1 MNINAFAITSLA
13 GISTILGLFI
23 LNGKREEGIIPKA
36 LGFSAG
42 VMIFVSLFDLLP
54 SAIQYFQEEFII
66 GFHFLFCLLF
76 ILFGFLISILM
87 NEAVHKRIENSNN
100 LYQIGILSML
110 AIILHNIPEG
120 IITYLTTT
128 IEYKTGIL
136 LAFSIACHNIPEGIC
151 IAVPIYYSTKKKWK
165 AIKAVLLSAISEPV
179 GAFIA
184 YLFLQDNLSNDW
196 YLFSACSRHYDF
208 FSDYGNTTRSQ
219 KIFFKRYSSIFSI
232 WFWYT
237 TLITFTILRK
247 YAKIKSWKKN
257 GIKRNIINF

>member
-23 LNGKREEGIIPKA
+23 LNGNREEGIIPKA

-136 LAFSIACHNIPEGIC
+136 LAVSIACHNIPEGIC
-151 IAVPIYYSTKKKWK
+151 IAVPIYYSTKNKWK
-165 AIKAVLLSAISEPV
+165 ATKAVFLSAISEPV
-179 GAFIA
+179 GALIA
-184 YLFLQDNLSNDW
+184 YLFLQENLSNLMIGIFLALVAGIMISLALMEILPEAKKYSLKDTLQ
-196 YLFSACSRHYDF
+196 YFLYGFGILLLSHLLF
-208 FSDYGNTTRSQ
+208 
-219 KIFFKRYSSIFSI
+219 
-232 WFWYT
+232 
-237 TLITFTILRK
+237 
-247 YAKIKSWKKN
+247 
-257 GIKRNIINF
+257 

>member
-42 VMIFVSLFDLLP
+42 VMVFVSLFDLLP
-54 SAIQYFQEEFII
+54 SSIQYFQNEFII
-66 GFHFLFCLLF
+66 GFHFLFCILF
-76 ILFGFLISILM
+76 ILLGFLISILM
-87 NEAVHKRIENSNN
+87 NEAVHKRIESSNN
-100 LYQIGILSML
+100 LYQIGILSMI
-110 AIILHNIPEG
+110 AIIFHNIPEG

-128 IEYKTGIL
+128 IEYKTGLL

-184 YLFLQDNLSNDW
+184 YLFLQDNLSNLMIGIFLALVAGIMISLAIMEILPEAKKYSLKDTLQ
-196 YLFSACSRHYDF
+196 YFLYGFGILLLSHLLF
-208 FSDYGNTTRSQ
+208 
-219 KIFFKRYSSIFSI
+219 
-232 WFWYT
+232 
-237 TLITFTILRK
+237 
-247 YAKIKSWKKN
+247 
-257 GIKRNIINF
+257 